1 MQTCHH
7 CGAELPEGAAFCPR
21 CETAQQSK
29 RSVHAPRPWR
39 RKAAICALLLLVL
52 LGVLL
57 LRRWA
62 DNRPQTY
69 EPGAAELL
77 YEDGGVTY
85 HLLLSFYSV
94 DGIPEPQEENRAT
107 VAPTADG
114 SRSACPSQ
122 LYVYDEATGENCR
135 ESFWGKVASATV
147 ETVPMG
153 NSQTMEHTGAVRDDP
168 RLPYSLASTEVIY
181 EVEDGSNEVRW
192 TLTMRNGDTLVLR
205 HYLSIQKI
213 ATLSYRAEDVPMG
226 TAEELQA
233 LLDQI
238 DATVADNIEV
248 TLYLPAVTYD
258 RPISMN
264 HSCCLLGSLEGETVF
279 TQPITIH
286 DGKGAV
292 VSFQNLIF
300 AGGGTGTAL
309 ATGQAVYLY
318 HCLFENWEVGIAA
331 LDGSWATP
339 QDCTFRNNG
348 VGFRMDTWTH
358 SYSSPSY
365 LRNRFEGNGTGMA
378 IEGLG
383 GDWVLDLAGCV
394 FTGNGIDIENRVD
407 YALDLSQATFE

>member
-1 MQTCHH
+1 
-7 CGAELPEGAAFCPR
+7 
-21 CETAQQSK
+21 
-29 RSVHAPRPWR
+29 
-39 RKAAICALLLLVL
+39 
-52 LGVLL
+52 
-57 LRRWA
+57 
-62 DNRPQTY
+62 
-69 EPGAAELL
+69 
-77 YEDGGVTY
+77 
-85 HLLLSFYSV
+85 
-94 DGIPEPQEENRAT
+94 
-107 VAPTADG
+107 
-114 SRSACPSQ
+114 
-122 LYVYDEATGENCR
+122 
-135 ESFWGKVASATV
+135 
-147 ETVPMG
+147 MG

-192 TLTMRNGDTLVLR
+192 TLTMKNGDILILR

-279 TQPITIH
+279 TQPVTIH

-300 AGGGTGTAL
+300 AGSGTGTAL

-318 HCLFENWEVGIAA
+318 NCLFENWEVGIAA

-348 VGFRMDTWTH
+348 VGFRMDTWTY

-394 FTGNGIDIENRVD
+394 FTGNGINIDNRVD